1 MNKKTTYN
9 VESAPTIKRVEIIR
23 EYGDAMAIFSA
34 TGPKIVK
41 RDDIKPA
48 IIETRPNGRKSLVT
62 GFAAKKNTFN
72 Y

>member
-1 MNKKTTYN
+1 MNKKTTYK
-9 VESAPTIKRVEIIR
+9 VESAPTINRVEIIR
-23 EYGDAMAIFSA
+23 EYDDALAIVTVS
-34 TGPKIVK
+34 GPKIVN

-48 IIETRPNGRKSLVT
+48 IIETRPNGRKNLVT